1 MKNTTAALPP
11 QALHLSFE
19 PGPYRMAM
27 GLSAV
32 SWPEWLEFDEHYAE
46 EMALKRALLR
56 ERRDDVAI
64 LTEDSEAA
72 CRETLE
78 LLADYL
84 PEHYPGWFSRMD
96 RRLRNHLTDEVWDL
110 DALPCSALEAAS
122 LLVQEDLC
130 IVELPSGVP
139 TLTAGV
145 VCFPTRWYLR
155 DKVGRPLLDV
165 HGPVPFYAEKLGRP
179 VDRFM
184 STVKPGHVAM
194 RLNWSV
200 LDDATL
206 FQPGG
211 KFRTDRNEAIT
222 VENAGERLFVRVER
236 QTLTRL
242 PASGAVLFAIRVHV
256 YPIARMAKR
265 PGIAA
270 RLAGAIRALP
280 PETAHYKSL
289 ARLREPLLAYLDA
302 A

>member
-1 MKNTTAALPP
+1 MENTTAALPA

-32 SWPEWLEFDEHYAE
+32 PWSAWLEFDEHYLE
-46 EMALKRALLR
+46 EVALKRTLLR
-56 ERRDDVAI
+56 ERRDEVVA
-64 LTEDSEAA
+64 LTEGSDAA
-72 CRETLE
+72 ARETLE
-78 LLADYL
+78 LLAVYL
-84 PEHYPGWFSRMD
+84 PEHHPEWFSRAG
-96 RRLRNHLTDEVWDL
+96 RRLANHLTGDIWDL
-110 DALPCSALEAAS
+110 DALPCGALEAAS

-130 IVELPSGVP
+130 IVELPTGVP

-145 VCFPTRWYLR
+145 VCFPTRWRLQ
-155 DKVGRPLLDV
+155 DKIGRPLLDV
-165 HGPVPFYAEKLGRP
+165 HGPVPFYAQKLGRP

-184 STVKPGHVAM
+184 AMVKPGHVSM

-200 LDDATL
+200 LEDPTL

-222 VENAGERLFVRVER
+222 AENAGECLFVRVER

-242 PASGAVLFAIRVHV
+242 AKTGAVLFGIRVHV
-256 YPIARMAKR
+256 YSVARMVAR
-265 PGIAA
+265 SGIAA
-270 RLAGAIRALP
+270 RLAEAVRALP
-280 PETAHYKSL
+280 PQTAHYKSL
-289 ARLREPLLAYLDA
+289 ARIREPLLAYLDA